1 MTAPGRVGVV
11 LLTMGEPE
19 NLDQVRPFL
28 RQLLSDRD
36 LVRLPIP
43 ALQPLFALAVSSL
56 RAAGLRRRLAAI
68 GGGSPLVRLTYQ
80 QRAQLKEA
88 LHGAGDFRVYAA
100 MRYGQPSARDVVAR
114 MLADGVDRA
123 VALPLY
129 PQYCR
134 ATTGSSLH
142 DLHRCLQEA
151 EACIPVQELRSWP
164 QHPGYLAALSDLVAR
179 SLAKAQ
185 GKRTHLLFS
194 AHGVPQS
201 FIDAG
206 DPYLKEIQLT
216 AEALRRLFP
225 DTPSSLAFQSR
236 TGRGRWLGPD
246 TAEEL
251 VRLGRTGVEAAVVVP
266 LSFVCDNSET
276 LYDLDISMRAVAAEA
291 GIKAFLRVPAL
302 NDAPGFIAALKDMV
316 VCAQE
321 AA

>member
-1 MTAPGRVGVV
+1 MARVGVV

-19 NLDQVRPFL
+19 SLDQVRPFL
-28 RQLLSDRD
+28 RQLLADRD
-36 LVRLPIP
+36 LVPFP
-43 ALQPLFALAVSSL
+43 VPSLQPLFAWAVSGL
-56 RAAGLRRRLAAI
+56 RQAGLRRRLAAI

-80 QRAQLKEA
+80 QRARLKEA

-100 MRYGQPSARDVVAR
+100 MRYGRPSARDAAAR
-114 MLADGVDRA
+114 MTAEGVDQA

-142 DLHRCLQEA
+142 DLRRGLQEA
-151 EACIPVQELRSWP
+151 EAGIPLKELRSWP
-164 QHPGYLAALSDLVAR
+164 QHPGYLAALAELTAGA
-179 SLAKAQ
+179 LAKAA
-185 GKRTHLLFS
+185 GRRTHLLFS

-206 DPYLKEIQLT
+206 DPYLNEVRLT
-216 AEALRRLFP
+216 AEALGRLFP

-251 VRLGRTGVEAAVVVP
+251 ARLGRVGVQAAVVVP

-276 LYDLDISMRAVAAEA
+276 LYDLDIELRAAAEAA

-302 NDAPGFIAALKDMV
+302 NDSPGFIAALKDL
-316 VCAQE
+316 ALS
-321 AA
+321 ALKTA

>member
-1 MTAPGRVGVV
+1 MARVGVV

-19 NLDQVRPFL
+19 SLDQVRPFL

-43 ALQPLFALAVSSL
+43 ALQPLFALVVSGW
-56 RAAGLRRRLAAI
+56 REHGLRRRLAAI
-68 GGGSPLVRLTYQ
+68 GNGSPLVRLTYQ
-80 QRAQLKEA
+80 LRVQLKEA
-88 LHGAGDFRVYAA
+88 LHGEGEFRVYAV
-100 MRYGQPSARDVVAR
+100 MRYGQPSAREVVGR

-142 DLHRCLQEA
+142 DLHRSLQEV
-151 EACIPVQELRSWP
+151 EACIPVKELRSWP
-164 QHPGYLAALSDLVAR
+164 QHPGYLAAMADQIAR
-179 SLAKAQ
+179 SLARAQ
-185 GKRTHLLFS
+185 GKKAHLLFS

-206 DPYLKEIQLT
+206 DPYLKEIELT

-246 TAEEL
+246 ATAET
-251 VRLGRTGVEAAVVVP
+251 VRLGRAGIEALVVVP

-276 LYDLDISMRAVAAEA
+276 LYDLDIALRAAATES
-291 GIKAFLRVPAL
+291 GVKAFLRVPAL
-302 NDAPGFIAALKDMV
+302 NDSPAFVAALKDMV
-316 VCAQE
+316 LSSV
-321 AA
+321 AAA